1 MGNTLLAT
9 LLIKWMDIL
18 NLKNLYLLLLF
29 WPLVSV
35 ETDCDIQTGDK
46 LKNLIWWLCYAV
58 RGIGLSCFESTC
70 PLGETNHCKSILR
83 RSELSP
89 LAYDETFLMGVVS
102 SRKNNA
108 TIHRAQVVI
117 DVFDVCENNVSHKLW
132 PLQSPDYNPIWHLWE
147 TLDQHIE
154 STLHHHHTNAKSGN
168 NGFTDV
174 EICRLSFIMF
184 RVFWVVVY
192 FIFLHFPLVFTL
204 CLVFLPATWC
214 WAGAVGWWIL
224 AKTAL

>member
-1 MGNTLLAT
+1 MGNTHLAT
-9 LLIKWMDIL
+9 LLIKWMDVL
-18 NLKNLYLLLLF
+18 NLKNLYLLLF

-46 LKNLIWWLCYAV
+46 LKKNLIRWLCYAV
-58 RGIGLSCFESTC
+58 RGTGLSCFEFTC
-70 PLGETNHCKSILR
+70 PLGERNHCKSILR
-83 RSELSP
+83 CSELSP

-102 SRKNNA
+102 SRKNNT
-108 TIHRAQVVI
+108 TIHRAQGVI

-168 NGFTDV
+168 LMDLQMWRFVDLV
-174 EICRLSFIMF
+174 SSQYMF

-192 FIFLHFPLVFTL
+192 FILFFYIFHRSLLS
-204 CLVFLPATWC
+204 A
-214 WAGAVGWWIL
+214 
-224 AKTAL
+224 

>member
-1 MGNTLLAT
+1 MM
-9 LLIKWMDIL
+9 KH
-18 NLKNLYLLLLF
+18 
-29 WPLVSV
+29 S
-35 ETDCDIQTGDK
+35 
-46 LKNLIWWLCYAV
+46 WWEW
-58 RGIGLSCFESTC
+58 S
-70 PLGETNHCKSILR
+70 LR
-83 RSELSP
+83 E
-89 LAYDETFLMGVVS
+89 
-102 SRKNNA
+102 KNNA
-108 TIHRAQVVI
+108 TIHRAQGVI

-224 AKTAL
+224 AKTEEQKSCRLDN